1 MRRRDFISLLGGA
14 VAVSLAARAQQGERI
29 RRVGVLGILAKD
41 DPEAEGRVLAFQQAL
56 AASGW
61 TEGVNVR
68 IDYRWAGGDAD
79 RVRKYATELI
89 TLWHKADIAPV
100 LRSEDRIDHSPDSV
114 SRCRELIA
122 VAVSQIDGDPV
133 VGDRLVDPALEIT
146 VAHFKKIIAL
156 QRAGR
161 RNPMTHENAE
171 DLTAN
176 VLIGRSVRHR
186 STIGF
191 ARHRSYGRTAT
202 VDKIAQ
208 PVGNLAFCRMSA
220 FGGKAD
226 IRPTLRDVR

>member
-1 MRRRDFISLLGGA
+1 MAGPEILLQRGSRFL
-14 VAVSLAARAQQGERI
+14 VWSPLVPLVQFDELLS
-29 RRVGVLGILAKD
+29 K
-41 DPEAEGRVLAFQQAL
+41 
-56 AASGW
+56 
-61 TEGVNVR
+61 
-68 IDYRWAGGDAD
+68 GDQNSIGPLS
-79 RVRKYATELI
+79 T
-89 TLWHKADIAPV
+89 T
-100 LRSEDRIDHSPDSV
+100 SPDSV

-122 VAVSQIDGDPV
+122 VVVSQIDGDPI

-161 RNPMTHENAE
+161 RNPMAHENAE

-176 VLIGRSVRHR
+176 VFVGRSVKHR

-208 PVGNLAFCRMSA
+208 PMGNLCPARS
-220 FGGKAD
+220 K
-226 IRPTLRDVR
+226 RRRRKSTTER

>member
-1 MRRRDFISLLGGA
+1 MNHPSDG
-14 VAVSLAARAQQGERI
+14 
-29 RRVGVLGILAKD
+29 
-41 DPEAEGRVLAFQQAL
+41 
-56 AASGW
+56 
-61 TEGVNVR
+61 
-68 IDYRWAGGDAD
+68 
-79 RVRKYATELI
+79 
-89 TLWHKADIAPV
+89 
-100 LRSEDRIDHSPDSV
+100 V

-122 VAVSQIDGDPV
+122 VAVPQIDGYPI

-161 RNPMTHENAE
+161 RNPMTHKNAE

-176 VLIGRSVRHR
+176 ILVGRSVKHR

-208 PVGNLAFCRMSA
+208 PMGNLGFGRGRSATSQIPVSGVKRTFSTKKRTRAFEPR
-220 FGGKAD
+220 G
-226 IRPTLRDVR
+226 IL